1 MSTVHESTSDLLGL
15 TWDVATLFPRQ
26 GEWSDIEYLN
36 LTDDLTQLV
45 ELTDGRLEILEMPT
59 TSHQQMVFKLVR
71 QLSDFVESRKLG
83 TALMAPL
90 RVQLRPGIFRE
101 PDVVF
106 ALTEHRHFIQDD
118 FWTGADLVIE
128 VVSAGPKS
136 RRRDLDEKRRDYAAS
151 GIAEYW
157 IVDPLAKTISVL
169 EYAGTAYTEIGAYR
183 ESQLAH
189 SRLLSG
195 FSVSVSDIFGIATV

>member
-1 MSTVHESTSDLLGL
+1 MSTIPDSNSMAPDV

-26 GEWSDIEYLN
+26 GHWNDTEYLN
-36 LTDDLTQLV
+36 LTDDLTRLV
-45 ELTDGRLEILEMPT
+45 ELTHGRLEILEMPT
-59 TSHQQMVFKLVR
+59 TSHQRIVFELVR
-71 QLSDFVESRKLG
+71 QLFAFVESRKLG

-90 RVQLRPGIFRE
+90 RVRLQPGVFRE

-106 ALTEHRHFIQDD
+106 ASTEHQQFIQDD
-118 FWTGADLVIE
+118 FWTGADLVME

-136 RRRDLDEKRRDYAAS
+136 RRRDLDEKRSEYSAA

-157 IVDPLAKTISVL
+157 IVDPLTQTILVL
-169 EYAGTAYTEIGAYR
+169 ELLNSSYEVVGKFGINEIA
-183 ESQLAH
+183 S

-195 FSVSVSDIFGIATV
+195 FAVAVNDILNLPVA